1 LNNIDKDIFTTVK
14 RMVQCVIVLLMLW
27 VVGVGRVGH
36 RVSPVGRFYEVSLK
50 LALAIASAEK
60 QPWVS

>member
-1 LNNIDKDIFTTVK
+1 
-14 RMVQCVIVLLMLW
+14 MVLLMLW

-36 RVSPVGRFYEVSLK
+36 RVVSPVGRFYEVSLK